1 LGRGARFYG
10 VLEWLGLPASRQT
23 LTILRNISDRDVAK
37 RFLEPLRSMLWE
49 PRSIFALQRVP
60 EITDR
65 YLARACHAL
74 AA

>member
-1 LGRGARFYG
+1 
-10 VLEWLGLPASRQT
+10 
-23 LTILRNISDRDVAK
+23 
-37 RFLEPLRSMLWE
+37 MLWE